1 MFALLKLGVNALSC
15 FGVTKVVNDIITNNT
30 TVVTTTDKVLVATG
44 KLVLGAAVLD
54 RAAVT
59 VNDALE
65 TVSRPFRK
73 KDDEETEE
81 PTDE

>member
-1 MFALLKLGVNALSC
+1 MFTLVKLGVNALSC

-30 TVVTTTDKVLVATG
+30 TVVTTADKVLVNVG

-65 TVSRPFRK
+65 TISRPFRK
-73 KDDEETEE
+73 KEDEDEDLPEE
-81 PTDE
+81 